1 MERHYWKVMLG
12 SKSSAAQACA
22 AGGFLGADYEI
33 HQDLSNS
40 LPENYREFNA
50 EWIPYFMHSRDS
62 RVSAGLAAG
71 QLWTVCRGIG
81 VGDFV
86 LSPTGTPGELQ
97 VGEVSGEYY
106 YAPEGPLP
114 HRRPVT
120 WRPTTLHK
128 ESMSSDLRSGLGY
141 GATVCSLDKYSD
153 ELAAL
158 LRIDPP
164 PIISSIDP
172 DVEDPSVFALE
183 QHLEDF
189 LIANWAQTELAHRYR
204 IFEEDGQITGKQ
216 YMTDTGPLD
225 ILALSHDGNELLVI
239 ELKRGRASDRVVGQ
253 IQRYMGFV
261 KEVLAEP
268 HQAVRGVIIALE
280 DDAGLRRALSVAPGI
295 EFYRYK
301 VSFQL
306 EKVT

>member
-1 MERHYWKVMLG
+1 MLG
-12 SKSSAAQACA
+12 SKSSAAEAA
-22 AGGFLGADYEI
+22 RAGGYLGADYEVL
-33 HQDLSNS
+33 QDLTGH
-40 LPENYREFNA
+40 LPDTYREFNS
-50 EWIPYFMHSRDS
+50 EWIPFFLQTRDS

-71 QLWTVCRGIG
+71 QLWTICRGIE
-81 VGDFV
+81 VGDIV
-86 LSPTGTPGELQ
+86 LSPTGQPGELQ
-97 VGEVSGEYY
+97 VGEVTGQYY

-114 HRRPVT
+114 HRRPLA
-120 WRPTTLHK
+120 WQSMTLHK

-141 GATVCSLDKYSD
+141 GATVCSLDKYAD
-153 ELAAL
+153 ELSAL

-164 PIISSIDP
+164 PVIHSNDP

-189 LIANWAQTELAHRYR
+189 LIANWPQTQLAQHFR
-204 IFEEDGQITGKQ
+204 IFEEDGQVTGKQ

-225 ILALSHDGNELLVI
+225 ILALSHDGSELLVI

-261 KEVLAEP
+261 KDVIAEP
-268 HQAVRGVIIALE
+268 HQTVRGIIIALE
-280 DDAGLRRALSVAPGI
+280 DDPGLRRALSVASGI

-306 EKVT
+306 EKVK